1 MVKNNSFRKGIA
13 LIVIILCVGASIVI
27 GAHGNIGKRNN
38 IGQNNGDNYIFLK
51 DIGPNKC
58 IT

>member
-38 IGQNNGDNYIFLK
+38 IGQNNGDSYIF
-51 DIGPNKC
+51 
-58 IT
+58 

>member
-27 GAHGNIGKRNN
+27 GTHGNIGKRNN
-38 IGQNNGDNYIFLK
+38 IGQNNGDNYIF
-51 DIGPNKC
+51 
-58 IT
+58 